1 MENHPVFQRIC
12 SLCGGKCCRTTIFL
26 TGSEF
31 QFLKERKQIIS
42 HNSDGTIRLGE
53 TDVCPFLS
61 DTGCSLPYELRPL
74 DCRIFPFAFLLKDG
88 KLFIYKN
95 HKCAYAD
102 QVTQEWMLVMK
113 KSIEIEILRWTLE
126 DKYRYS
132 SLINRQLELLECCFC
147 ISFL

>member
-31 QFLKERKQIIS
+31 RLLKEGSQIIS
-42 HNSDGTIRLGE
+42 RNSNGTIQLGE

-61 DTGCSLPYELRPL
+61 DFGCSLPYEIRPL
-74 DCRIFPFAFLLKDG
+74 DCRIFPFAFLLKDRN
-88 KLFIYKN
+88 LFIYKN

-102 QVTQEWMLVMK
+102 EVPEEWMIEMK
-113 KSIEIEILRWTLE
+113 KSIEIEILHWTIE

-132 SLINRQLELLECCFC
+132 SLINRQLGLLEFCFC
-147 ISFL
+147 ESFL